1 MARLAT
7 VKVLYYSIAHAIKF
21 EFCAFQEI
29 EQTRFKENRDQLL
42 KTYENELKKEK
53 EKTERLKREIEGSK
67 QKFLKNTPTP
77 HRSQCEVRATVVVQH
92 HYFKCP
98 Q

>member
-1 MARLAT
+1 MQMKL
-7 VKVLYYSIAHAIKF
+7 

-29 EQTRFKENRDQLL
+29 EQTSFKENRDQLL
-42 KTYENELKKEK
+42 NTYENRLKMGKE
-53 EKTERLKREIEGSK
+53 EIERLKLEIEGYK
-67 QKFLKNTPTP
+67 QKFLKNVPTP
-77 HRSQCEVRATVVVQH
+77 HRSQCEVRATLVVQH